1 MKMAR
6 LFAASAALCLSLGLG
21 GCVTLFPKTKPAQL
35 YSFGGDI
42 GQPTPT
48 PAVAQT
54 SPVGTLRMTL
64 DFTRAADREQILTT
78 AGDAN
83 AYIAQARW
91 VAPPSVLFE
100 EAADRAFETASP
112 PIRLLQRADNGNAT
126 LNLRVEVQT
135 FETDYGANWR
145 GNPTVV
151 VRVRTLL
158 TRDFDEA
165 FKKVDV
171 IAAPTCP
178 TPAFKLGEKV
188 DDPLAMYL
196 ADIYTVTAN
205 LAGIPGISVPCG
217 ENHERLPIGLQLFAR
232 HFDEAT
238 LLRVAHAFERAA
250 LVVGR

>member
-6 LFAASAALCLSLGLG
+6 LFTASAAVCLSLGLG
-21 GCVTLFPKTKPAQL
+21 GCVTLFPKTKPVQL

-64 DFTRAADREQILTT
+64 DFTRPADREQILTT

-135 FETDYGANWR
+135 FQTDYGANWR

-158 TRDFDEA
+158 TRAGDRGPPLEGHFESRKPVDE
-165 FKKVDV
+165 D
-171 IAAPTCP
+171 
-178 TPAFKLGEKV
+178 
-188 DDPLAMYL
+188 
-196 ADIYTVTAN
+196 
-205 LAGIPGISVPCG
+205 
-217 ENHERLPIGLQLFAR
+217 R
-232 HFDEAT
+232 
-238 LLRVAHAFERAA
+238 
-250 LVVGR
+250 VGRIVAAYDAATADVLKQVVDWTTEHAG

>member
-1 MKMAR
+1 MAR

-100 EAADRAFETASP
+100 EAADRAFETTSP

-126 LNLRVEVQT
+126 LNLRIEVQT

-158 TRDFDEA
+158 TRTGDRGPPLEGHFESRKPVDEDRVGHIVA
-165 FKKVDV
+165 AYDAATADVLKQVVDW
-171 IAAPTCP
+171 T
-178 TPAFKLGEKV
+178 TEH
-188 DDPLAMYL
+188 
-196 ADIYTVTAN
+196 
-205 LAGIPGISVPCG
+205 AG
-217 ENHERLPIGLQLFAR
+217 
-232 HFDEAT
+232 
-238 LLRVAHAFERAA
+238 
-250 LVVGR
+250 